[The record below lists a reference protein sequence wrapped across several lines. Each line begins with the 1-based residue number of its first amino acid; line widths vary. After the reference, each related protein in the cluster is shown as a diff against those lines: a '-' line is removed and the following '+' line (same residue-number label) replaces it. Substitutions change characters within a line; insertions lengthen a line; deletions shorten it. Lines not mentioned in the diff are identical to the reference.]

1 MGYIM
6 LATLVGAFPFGS
18 QLPRT
23 EPKPVNPVII
33 DRLRTVLKPGQ
44 VCAIPLINVLPRKWN
59 GDHARHRR
67 GHQDSRLHGRHMC
80 GRSGGVPLHRHE

>member
-18 QLPRT
+18 QWPRP

-33 DRLRTVLKPGQ
+33 DRLRTALKPGQ
-44 VCAIPLINVLPRKWN
+44 VCAIPLINVLPRRWN
-59 GDHARHRR
+59 GDPRMRIPIPKPVLPKDVVAPPAPSCDDVR
-67 GHQDSRLHGRHMC
+67 
-80 GRSGGVPLHRHE
+80 